1 MSRMKPPDW
10 FVLIHDWK
18 AKGMGQV
25 GITLPFLVGAL
36 TVQKETAAT
45 QDIRTLLK
53 EIVENPQAGFVTEV
67 RWCPNV
73 QAPVL
78 SVSSLKDP
86 GKLPLKSYFVAKNGQ
101 RSFGFSQ
108 DVQSMF
114 GLKSALFPG
123 PPIQQRGS
131 ASTAHSRRTKSSS
144 SAVRSVAMVRTRRGF
159 KSEVQEGLSARDGID
174 LLRAAPSARG

>member
-114 GLKSALFPG
+114 GLNCSGKAECLEALV
-123 PPIQQRGS
+123 S
-131 ASTAHSRRTKSSS
+131 
-144 SAVRSVAMVRTRRGF
+144 
-159 KSEVQEGLSARDGID
+159 D
-174 LLRAAPSARG
+174 AAPHVEKRAFSRTTNPTTWEREYGPFTPDEEQFIRSTISRHG